1 MALVGNRSGTSLMQ
15 GNQSVTAT
23 ACLAESTP
31 ERPMEQLKTIATRT
45 FCLLARGNLAL
56 GVGMASPV
64 LADGSHGGSS
74 SCSNHTL
81 KGVYIL
87 TQDGWESRAPSTTW
101 PAGDRRPFPYAGQ
114 EEYDGR
120 GNFTAINAMAPTRRP
135 DRAPAVT
142 VSPFVPHSGTYSVNR
157 DCTALW
163 TSPDEDGFTS
173 HDHLFPSPE
182 GDKFT
187 FGGVDARVLGEGD
200 VLTTGRESVG
210 DGVAYRV
217 DR

>member
-1 MALVGNRSGTSLMQ
+1 
-15 GNQSVTAT
+15 
-23 ACLAESTP
+23 
-31 ERPMEQLKTIATRT
+31 MEQLKTIATWT
-45 FCLLARGNLAL
+45 FCLSALLARGNLAL

-74 SCSNHTL
+74 SRSNHTL
-81 KGVYIL
+81 NGVYIL
-87 TQDGWESRAPSTTW
+87 TQDGWESGAPSTTQ

-114 EEYDGR
+114 EEFGGR
-120 GNFTAINAMAPTRRP
+120 GNFTAVNAMATTRRP
-135 DRAPAVT
+135 DRAPPVT
-142 VSPFVPHSGTYSVNR
+142 VSPSVPHSGTYTVNR
-157 DCTALW
+157 DCTVPW
-163 TSPDEDGFTS
+163 TSTDENGFTS
-173 HDHLFPSPE
+173 HDPLFPSPE

-187 FGGVDARVLGEGD
+187 FVGVDARVLGEGD